1 MGTVCHEAE
10 EQMHMINMISPPAN
24 QTFQLCP
31 QLAPKWLQEGS
42 VSLGRLGFL
51 WGLLVWAH
59 SLAGGEK
66 LSHLTQIQNKSGA
79 QFAGPGKDS
88 RQSQTRMF
96 IFTSW

>member
-42 VSLGRLGFL
+42 DSLGRLGFL

-59 SLAGGEK
+59 SLAGGGET
-66 LSHLTQIQNKSGA
+66 LSSNTK
-79 QFAGPGKDS
+79 
-88 RQSQTRMF
+88 TE
-96 IFTSW
+96 

>member
-10 EQMHMINMISPPAN
+10 GQMHMINMISSPAN

-42 VSLGRLGFL
+42 VTLGRLGVL
-51 WGLLVWAH
+51 WGSLVWAH
-59 SLAGGEK
+59 SLAGDGK

-79 QFAGPGKDS
+79 QFLGAGKEP

-96 IFTSW
+96 ISTSW